1 MSFTLYPYF
10 FFGPQPMPL
19 HTFRFGLN
27 QAGTSISIS
36 GEVCITSPEGMP
48 YTQVYAELAEEA
60 ARIFKQAMHS
70 RLDPSK
76 QDIRTISETAKNL
89 RAIHGN
95 TYARSWIEGGLDPLK
110 YTITDALNVEEK
122 PLVPQNAGDS
132 RGTD

>member
-1 MSFTLYPYF
+1 
-10 FFGPQPMPL
+10 MPL

-76 QDIRTISETAKNL
+76 QDIRTISEMMIFVL
-89 RAIHGN
+89 AIIFHVFAIPPPKFSP
-95 TYARSWIEGGLDPLK
+95 YPL
-110 YTITDALNVEEK
+110 LF
-122 PLVPQNAGDS
+122 
-132 RGTD
+132 